1 MNPSMPK
8 KLFAIAVS
16 LLSLTSITG
25 NAQSATLK
33 ELSGALALQ
42 GYVVDVVKPGRAV
55 KRAIKIEKDGLQAII
70 VARQT
75 RIKAQTVKTFCGVA
89 IFPEK
94 TKLDLKQL
102 AIMEAV
108 NGKMH
113 FIKWYADTDGDWVF
127 ERCEMGHGR
136 DAQELAA
143 AFDTS
148 FNEIENAAKSIA
160 KIERSI
166 RQANIEKSVE
176 NPESAPV
183 RESRKGPGGRPD
195 APSRSACVAEEQK
208 FRFDGEDYRIY
219 VDEDGDSYAIFVEN
233 KTIVFSTKPFYWFDE
248 VFRDVHNDKEVNA
261 CLGLSSVGRGTDC
274 RKQKATH
281 HIANNGKIR
290 GIGVSFED
298 NPFLVHAFRDYLN
311 RDHDMQVSIANGKL
325 YTGVTINKNN
335 CLK

>member
-127 ERCEMGHGR
+127 ERCEMGYGR
-136 DAQELAA
+136 DA
-143 AFDTS
+143 S
-148 FNEIENAAKSIA
+148 
-160 KIERSI
+160 
-166 RQANIEKSVE
+166 
-176 NPESAPV
+176 
-183 RESRKGPGGRPD
+183 
-195 APSRSACVAEEQK
+195 
-208 FRFDGEDYRIY
+208 
-219 VDEDGDSYAIFVEN
+219 
-233 KTIVFSTKPFYWFDE
+233 
-248 VFRDVHNDKEVNA
+248 
-261 CLGLSSVGRGTDC
+261 
-274 RKQKATH
+274 
-281 HIANNGKIR
+281 
-290 GIGVSFED
+290 
-298 NPFLVHAFRDYLN
+298 
-311 RDHDMQVSIANGKL
+311 
-325 YTGVTINKNN
+325 
-335 CLK
+335 